1 MSPAVCLLSYL
12 LFSVSLFFIST
23 LWLHLALC
31 AVLLAAAALTPGLN
45 TRKGAVFITLF
56 MLFTFAGN
64 MFYGS
69 GRVLL
74 SFGAMH
80 ITDAGL
86 VTAGVRTMRVFELIY
101 AARILSAFVPL
112 QEMAEAFRR
121 LMQPFGR
128 LGLPVN
134 DFFFTLGLT
143 LKCLPA
149 VKSRIQADCRR
160 YIDDNALRGSQGRAA
175 SIKTVYGFGRGFF
188 PDIIAPL
195 FINSVK
201 HPEQYFSASDES
213 AGACSGK
220 FNRQEASE

>member
-1 MSPAVCLLSYL
+1 MSPVAALSAYL
-12 LFSVSLFFIST
+12 IFSFSLFFINT
-23 LWLHLALC
+23 LWLHLALS
-31 AVLLAAAALTPGLN
+31 AVLLAAAVLMPGLN
-45 TRKGAVFITLF
+45 IRKGAAFITLF

-128 LGLPVN
+128 IGLPVN

-175 SIKTVYGFGRGFF
+175 SIKRVYGFGRGFF

-201 HPEQYFSASDES
+201 HPEQYFNVPKES
-213 AGACSGK
+213 ADTCPGK
-220 FNRQEASE
+220 FNSQEASE